1 MTSVYFVIIMPNT
14 KRSSNATNVSPT
26 PLFLSLALPATMV
39 AASVLVTAAP
49 LLTPR
54 LRTPWAH
61 QLEGHVVEAVPAVA
75 EVAVAEVA
83 GLRRN

>member
-1 MTSVYFVIIMPNT
+1 
-14 KRSSNATNVSPT
+14 
-26 PLFLSLALPATMV
+26 MV